1 MPKKIIAANWKMNT
15 TVAEAAELLDGLKAG
30 LPVAGVTSVVC
41 PPFVSLHQA
50 SQALAGTG
58 IGLGAQ
64 DMHAEPSGAFTGEIS
79 VTMVAELCSYVIL
92 GHSERRHVFGETDE
106 SVNAKVHSALAA
118 GLIPIVCVGETLQQ
132 REAGNAGRVVTGQL
146 KAAFADV
153 SDVAG
158 TALVAY
164 EPVWAIGT
172 GRAAS
177 KNDAQE
183 MAALV
188 RGQLTALFGQDS
200 GSSTPILYGGSVKAE
215 NVADYMAMADVN
227 GALVGGASLEAE
239 GFTRLT
245 ENAASP

>member
-1 MPKKIIAANWKMNT
+1 MPRKIIVANWKMNT
-15 TVAEAAELLDGLKAG
+15 TVAEAALLLDGLKAG

-50 SQALAGTG
+50 SKALAHTG

-64 DMHAEPSGAFTGEIS
+64 DMHADASGAFTGEIS

-106 SVNAKVHSALAA
+106 SVNAKLRSALVA
-118 GLIPIVCVGETLQQ
+118 GLVPIVCVGETLQQ
-132 REAGNAGRVVTGQL
+132 REAGNAGDVVTGQL

-153 SDVAG
+153 SEVG
-158 TALVAY
+158 TSLVAY

-177 KNDAQE
+177 KDDAQE

-188 RGQLTALFGQDS
+188 RGQLAALFGQEPA
-200 GSSTPILYGGSVKAE
+200 SSTPILYGGSVKAE
-215 NVADYMAMADVN
+215 NVAHYMAMPDVD
-227 GALVGGASLEAE
+227 GALVGGASLDAE

-245 ENAASP
+245 QNAAQ

>member
-1 MPKKIIAANWKMNT
+1 MNT
-15 TVAEAAELLDGLKAG
+15 TVAEATELLDGLKAG

-41 PPFVSLHQA
+41 PPFVSLQLA
-50 SQALAGTG
+50 NKALANSG
-58 IGLGAQ
+58 IALGAQ
-64 DMHAEPSGAFTGEIS
+64 DMHAETSGAFTGEIS

-92 GHSERRHVFGETDE
+92 GHSERRHVFGESDE
-106 SVNAKVHSALAA
+106 SVNGKVLSALAA
-118 GLIPIVCVGETLQQ
+118 GLRPIVCVGETLQQ
-132 REAGNAGRVVTGQL
+132 REAGKAGEVVTGQL

-153 SDVAG
+153 SDVG

-177 KNDAQE
+177 KDDAQE

-188 RGQLTALFGQDS
+188 RGQLAALFGPKS
-200 GSSTPILYGGSVKAE
+200 ASNTPILYGGSVKAE
-215 NVADYMAMADVN
+215 NVADYMAMADVD
-227 GALVGGASLEAE
+227 GALVGGASLEPE

-245 ENAASP
+245 KNAAL

>member
-15 TVAEAAELLDGLKAG
+15 SVSEAAALLDGLKAG

-41 PPFVSLHQA
+41 PPFVSLQLA
-50 SQALAGTG
+50 KKALAGTG

-64 DMHAEPSGAFTGEIS
+64 DMHAEASGAFTGEIS

-92 GHSERRHVFGETDE
+92 GHSERRAVFGESDE
-106 SVNAKVHSALAA
+106 SVNTKVHSALAA
-118 GLIPIVCVGETLQQ
+118 GLVPIVCVGETLQQ
-132 REAGNAGRVVTGQL
+132 REAGNAGEVVTGQL

-153 SDVAG
+153 SGVG

-188 RGQLTALFGQDS
+188 RGQLSALFGPESASQ
-200 GSSTPILYGGSVKAE
+200 TPILYGGSVKAE
-215 NVADYMAMADVN
+215 NVADYMAMPDVD
-227 GALVGGASLEAE
+227 GALVGGASLDAE

-245 ENAASP
+245 KNAAS

>member
-15 TVAEAAELLDGLKAG
+15 SVSEAAALLDGLKAG

-41 PPFVSLHQA
+41 PPFVSLQLA
-50 SQALAGTG
+50 KKALAGTG

-64 DMHAEPSGAFTGEIS
+64 DMHAEASGAFTGEIS

-92 GHSERRHVFGETDE
+92 GHSERRAVFGESDE
-106 SVNAKVHSALAA
+106 SVNTKVHSALAA
-118 GLIPIVCVGETLQQ
+118 GLVPIVCVGETLQQ
-132 REAGNAGRVVTGQL
+132 REAGNAGEVVTG
-146 KAAFADV
+146 
-153 SDVAG
+153 
-158 TALVAY
+158 ALVAY

-188 RGQLTALFGQDS
+188 RGQLSALFGPESASQ
-200 GSSTPILYGGSVKAE
+200 TPILYGGSVKAE
-215 NVADYMAMADVN
+215 NVADYMAMPDVD
-227 GALVGGASLEAE
+227 GALVGGASLDAE

-245 ENAASP
+245 KNAAS